1 MLNSP
6 LDAFPRRGGRIF
18 FVSVIGGAREQVV
31 TTNLELAQQRV
42 SKSEAELDRTKLS
55 LREAREEVQKAARDS
70 VEAVSK
76 SEHRKLLEEV
86 CMYVCMYVC
95 ENACCFGDPGP
106 VWHILKSLRTIL
118 ISS

>member
-1 MLNSP
+1 MYENKAQLALGCFCIGS
-6 LDAFPRRGGRIF
+6 RGAG
-18 FVSVIGGAREQVV
+18 EQVV

-86 CMYVCMYVC
+86 MHVKRLLLRKS
-95 ENACCFGDPGP
+95 GP
-106 VWHILKSLRTIL
+106 RLAHSLKPAYYTDQFILQ
-118 ISS
+118 